1 MLIFKISK
9 NFKYLISQGPIQDRS
24 TRAAKLDQNK
34 ILLIGMLDS
43 PHFHKWLSAITK
55 ELPSKKVLIFPSDRP
70 RSFDKKVVMG
80 TRKQKF
86 IRIFRLF
93 PNIQINFV
101 LYYVLDIL
109 FGLKWRAY
117 FLAKFI
123 IKHKPLII
131 HFHEMQHGAYIYN
144 LIVNY
149 RKVPNNSHNI
159 ISTWGSD
166 LTLFSWVDEHQ
177 MRIRSCLKWA
187 DVLTAEKEAELD
199 DALRLGFKGKFVAP
213 VYITLG
219 EKLQS
224 QLRYSKPSSRNLI
237 LVKGHQSETGRALNA
252 LIVIA
257 RMTSEL
263 RNFEIIVYSAPASVQ
278 TQVDLLRN
286 KHQLNIKVISK
297 ITHDEMK
304 ALFQKARVAISL
316 AISDGLPGVLVEAMA
331 AGAFPIQ
338 SQNSAAQKFLVHGE
352 SGFIVNPWD
361 FNAIRESLYKAI
373 TDDARVDHAFDLNL
387 KSLTQN
393 YNYDDGVAKL
403 RKLYL

>member
-1 MLIFKISK
+1 MLIFKIAK
-9 NFKYLISQGPIQDRS
+9 NYKYLISQGPIQDRS

-70 RSFDKKVVMG
+70 RFFYKMVVMS

-123 IKHKPLII
+123 IKHKPSII

-149 RKVPNNSHNI
+149 RKVPNNSNNI

-166 LTLFSWVDEHQ
+166 LTLFSWVDKHQ
-177 MRIRSCLKWA
+177 VQIRSCLNWA
-187 DVLTAEKEAELD
+187 DVLTAEKGVELD

-224 QLRYSKPSSRNLI
+224 KLGYSKPSSRNLI

-257 RMTSEL
+257 GMTSEL
-263 RNFEIIVYSAPASVQ
+263 KNFEIVVYSAPASVQ

-286 KHQLNIKVISK
+286 KHQLNIKVIGK

-338 SQNSAAQKFLVHGE
+338 SQKSAAQQFLVHGE
-352 SGFIVNPWD
+352 SGFIVDPWD
-361 FNAIRESLYKAI
+361 FNVIRESLFKAI
-373 TDDARVDHAFDLNL
+373 TDDAFVDHAFDLNL

-393 YNYDDGVAKL
+393 YDYDDGVAKL

>member
-9 NFKYLISQGPIQDRS
+9 NFKYLISQGPIQNRS
-24 TRAAKLDQNK
+24 TRAHKLDQNK
-34 ILLIGMLDS
+34 ILLVGMVDS
-43 PHFHKWLSAITK
+43 PHFHKWLSAIFTA
-55 ELPSKKVLIFPSDRP
+55 LPSKQVLIFPSDRP
-70 RSFDKKVVMG
+70 RFSDKKVVLSVE
-80 TRKQKF
+80 KQRFMQVFK
-86 IRIFRLF
+86 LF
-93 PNIQINFV
+93 PTTRINFV

-123 IKHKPLII
+123 IKHKPAII

-149 RKVPNNSHNI
+149 QKVPNNSHNI

-166 LTLFSWVDEHQ
+166 LTLFSWVDKHQ
-177 MRIRSCLKWA
+177 MQIRSCLNWA
-187 DVLTAEKEAELD
+187 DVLTAEKEVELD
-199 DALRLGFKGKFVAP
+199 DALRLGFKGKFLAP
-213 VYITLG
+213 IYITLG

-224 QLRYSKPSSRNLI
+224 EFGYSKPSSRNVI

-257 RMTSEL
+257 GMRREL
-263 RNFEIIVYSAPASVQ
+263 KNFEIIVYSAPESVR

-286 KHQLNIKVISK
+286 KHQLDIKVTGK
-297 ITHDEMK
+297 IANDEMK

-331 AGAFPIQ
+331 AGAFPIH
-338 SQNSAAQKFLVHGE
+338 SQNSAAQRFITHGE

-361 FNAIRESLYKAI
+361 FDEIRESLYKAI
-373 TDDARVDHAFDLNL
+373 TDDALIDDAFDLNL
-387 KSLTQN
+387 KSLTK
-393 YNYDDGVAKL
+393 NYDYNVGVAKL
-403 RKLYL
+403 KQLYL

>member
-70 RSFDKKVVMG
+70 RSFDKKVVIS

-123 IKHKPLII
+123 IKHKPSII

-149 RKVPNNSHNI
+149 RKVPNNSQNI

-187 DVLTAEKEAELD
+187 DVLTAEKEEELD
-199 DALRLGFKGKFVAP
+199 DALRLGFKGIFVAP

-338 SQNSAAQKFLVHGE
+338 SQNSAAQQFLVHGE

-373 TDDARVDHAFDLNL
+373 TDDALVDHAFDLNL

>member
-70 RSFDKKVVMG
+70 RSFDKKVVMSM
-80 TRKQKF
+80 RKQRF

-123 IKHKPLII
+123 IKHKPSII

-149 RKVPNNSHNI
+149 RKVPNNSQNI

-166 LTLFSWVDEHQ
+166 LTLFSWVDKHQ
-177 MRIRSCLKWA
+177 VQIRSCLNWA
-187 DVLTAEKEAELD
+187 DVLTAEKGVELD

-224 QLRYSKPSSRNLI
+224 KLGYSKPSSRNLI

-257 RMTSEL
+257 GMTSEL
-263 RNFEIIVYSAPASVQ
+263 KNFEIIVYSAPASVQ
-278 TQVDLLRN
+278 TQVDLLRS

-297 ITHDEMK
+297 ITHNEMK

-338 SQNSAAQKFLVHGE
+338 SQNSAAQQFLVHGE
-352 SGFIVNPWD
+352 SGFIVDPWD
-361 FNAIRESLYKAI
+361 FNVIRESLFKAI
-373 TDDARVDHAFDLNL
+373 TDDAFVDQAFDLNL

-393 YNYDDGVAKL
+393 YNYEDGVAKL

>member
-70 RSFDKKVVMG
+70 RSFDKKVVKS

-123 IKHKPLII
+123 IKHKPSII

-149 RKVPNNSHNI
+149 RKVPNNSQNI

-166 LTLFSWVDEHQ
+166 LTLFSWVDKHQ
-177 MRIRSCLKWA
+177 IQIRSCLNWV

-224 QLRYSKPSSRNLI
+224 QLKYSKPSSRNLM

-338 SQNSAAQKFLVHGE
+338 SQNSAAQQFLVHGE

-373 TDDARVDHAFDLNL
+373 TDDALVDHAFDLNL

>member
-70 RSFDKKVVMG
+70 RFFDKKVVMS

-123 IKHKPLII
+123 IKHKPSII

-149 RKVPNNSHNI
+149 RKVPNNSQNI

-187 DVLTAEKEAELD
+187 DVLTAEKEEELD

-224 QLRYSKPSSRNLI
+224 QFRYSKPSSRNLI

-257 RMTSEL
+257 GMTSEL
-263 RNFEIIVYSAPASVQ
+263 KNFEIIVYSAPASVQ

-338 SQNSAAQKFLVHGE
+338 SQNSAAQQFLVHGE

-373 TDDARVDHAFDLNL
+373 TDDALVDHAYDLNL
-387 KSLTQN
+387 KSLTQD

>member
-9 NFKYLISQGPIQDRS
+9 NFKHLTLQGLIQNRS
-24 TRAAKLDQNK
+24 TRSAKLDQNK

-43 PHFHKWLSAITK
+43 PHFNKWLSAVSK
-55 ELPSKKVLIFPSDRP
+55 ELPSKKVLIFPSDHP
-70 RSFDKKVVMG
+70 RSVDKKVLMSA
-80 TRKQKF
+80 RKQKF

-117 FLAKFI
+117 FLARFI
-123 IKHKPLII
+123 IKHKPSII

-149 RKVPNNSHNI
+149 QKVPNNSHNI

-187 DVLTAEKEAELD
+187 DVLTAEKEEELD
-199 DALRLGFKGKFVAP
+199 DALRLGFKGIFVAP

-338 SQNSAAQKFLVHGE
+338 SQNSAAQQFLVHGE

-373 TDDARVDHAFDLNL
+373 TDDTLVDHAFDLNL

>member
-70 RSFDKKVVMG
+70 RFFDKKVVMS

-117 FLAKFI
+117 FLAKFV
-123 IKHKPLII
+123 IKHKPAII

-149 RKVPNNSHNI
+149 QKVPNNSHNI

-177 MRIRSCLKWA
+177 MQIRSCLKWA

-224 QLRYSKPSSRNLI
+224 KLGYSKPSSRNLI

-257 RMTSEL
+257 GMTSEL
-263 RNFEIIVYSAPASVQ
+263 KNFEIVVYSAPASVQ

-286 KHQLNIKVISK
+286 KHQLNIKVIGK
-297 ITHDEMK
+297 ITHNEMK

-331 AGAFPIQ
+331 TGAFPIQ
-338 SQNSAAQKFLVHGE
+338 SQNSAAQQFLVHGE

-361 FNAIRESLYKAI
+361 FTAIRESLYKAI
-373 TDDARVDHAFDLNL
+373 TDDALVDHAFDLNL

-393 YNYDDGVAKL
+393 YDYDDGVAKL

>member
-70 RSFDKKVVMG
+70 RSFDKKVVMS

-123 IKHKPLII
+123 IKHKPSII

-149 RKVPNNSHNI
+149 RKLPNNSQNI

-187 DVLTAEKEAELD
+187 DVLTSEKEEELD

-286 KHQLNIKVISK
+286 KYQLNIKVISK

-338 SQNSAAQKFLVHGE
+338 SQNSAAQQFLVHGE

-373 TDDARVDHAFDLNL
+373 TDDALVDHAFDLNL

-393 YNYDDGVAKL
+393 YDYDDGVAKL